1 MYKRQLQRRAG
12 TEDEF
17 DFLQQDAEISGLEAS
32 FDTAFNIFGYE
43 TDALIS
49 YSLIEGDLDNG
60 QNLPRIPP
68 EKYTICL
75 KSRVGETFINFD
87 LIHAA
92 KQNDVALN
100 ELSTDSY
107 TQVDLGL
114 DWTPSAFNGLKV
126 STVIRNLT
134 DEEIRRHTS
143 AIKDLLPE
151 SGRDIRLS
159 IGLSF

>member
-1 MYKRQLQRRAG
+1 MLNLRINNYCCKNNWKGVPENRNNKNKIKLINITG
-12 TEDEF
+12 
-17 DFLQQDAEISGLEAS
+17 S
-32 FDTAFNIFGYE
+32 FRPLHNLKVGKF
-43 TDALIS
+43 
-49 YSLIEGDLDNG
+49 YST
-60 QNLPRIPP
+60 P
-68 EKYTICL
+68 
-75 KSRVGETFINFD
+75 
-87 LIHAA
+87 
-92 KQNDVALN
+92 NDVAFN

-126 STVIRNLT
+126 SAVIRNLT